1 MGRSPPAPPPTGQ
14 RLPLKQLW
22 TALPSLNRQ
31 QILSILGR
39 MVIRRALRLPPE
51 QEVDHDRH

>member
-1 MGRSPPAPPPTGQ
+1 
-14 RLPLKQLW
+14 LKQLW